1 MRRPL
6 VHVLAAVCALVFGAT
21 PALASAPA
29 VPSGAGGIIP
39 SPLPP
44 GQQPRGLRPDPA
56 ICPSGA
62 ERCVDNI
69 VARMQRAYAAAG
81 CSHNAAFSLL
91 YLDTTLQIRDAVR
104 GDEFTDR
111 PFWNRITDTFGTY
124 YLDSYQHWLKGEDT
138 RVPEAWRIAFDDA
151 ASGTTSTL
159 GDLFL
164 GINAHVNRDLAYVYY
179 QTGADNHADHLHVNE
194 VLGRAVNVAYP
205 DIAAHLD
212 GTVWNQLEAAGVFPM
227 GPTPIDLN
235 IAQWREDAWHNAE
248 ALKNARNAAE
258 RADIAAKI
266 DENAREHADQIEKA
280 FPATP
285 ADDADRD
292 AYCAGAP
299 LTAR

>member
-6 VHVLAAVCALVFGAT
+6 AHVLAAVCALVFGAT

-62 ERCVDNI
+62 EQCVDSI
-69 VARMQRAYAAAG
+69 VARMQRAYGAAG

-91 YLDTTLQIRDAVR
+91 YLDTTLQIRDAIR
-104 GDEFTDR
+104 HPENYTAPPFSDR
-111 PFWNRITDTFGTY
+111 RFWNRVTDTFGTY
-124 YLDSYQHWLKGEDT
+124 YLDSYQHWVKGEDS
-138 RVPEAWRIAFDDA
+138 RVPEAWKIAFDDA
-151 ASGTTSTL
+151 ASGKTSTL

-179 QTGADNHADHLHVNE
+179 QTGADNKEDHERVNDA
-194 VLGRAVNVAYP
+194 LNLAAGVAYP

-212 GTVWNQLEAAGVFPM
+212 PRVLTELRSVPAGV
-227 GPTPIDLN
+227 DLD
-235 IAQWREDAWHNAE
+235 IFRWRDEAWDNAE
-248 ALKNARNAAE
+248 RLRDATTPAE
-258 RADIAAKI
+258 RATISAEI
-266 DENAREHADQIEKA
+266 DANARQHAEQIEKA
-280 FPATP
+280 FPATDQEN
-285 ADDADRD
+285 AERD
-292 AYCAGAP
+292 GFCAAH
-299 LTAR
+299 R

>member
-6 VHVLAAVCALVFGAT
+6 VHVLVAVCALVFGAT

-29 VPSGAGGIIP
+29 VPSGAGGIIA

-62 ERCVDNI
+62 ERCVDSI
-69 VARMQRAYAAAG
+69 VARMQRTYAAAG

-104 GDEFTDR
+104 SDTFSDR

-124 YLDSYQHWLKGEDT
+124 YLDSYQHWLRGEDS
-138 RVPEAWRIAFDDA
+138 RVPEAWQIAFDAA

-179 QTGADNHADHLHVNE
+179 QTGADNKEDHERVNDA
-194 VLGRAVNVAYP
+194 LNRAAGVAYP

-212 GTVWNQLEAAGVFPM
+212 DSIYGQLLAAGLFP
-227 GPTPIDLN
+227 GGTTPIDLD
-235 IAQWREDAWHNAE
+235 IYAWRDEAWDNALRLRDATTP
-248 ALKNARNAAE
+248 AE
-258 RADIAAKI
+258 RATISAEI
-266 DENAREHADQIEKA
+266 DANARRHAEQIEKA
-280 FPATP
+280 FPATDQQN
-285 ADDADRD
+285 AERD
-292 AYCAGAP
+292 AFCAAH
-299 LTAR
+299 R